1 MIQKRYKP
9 TAKLAEAQAIRL
21 MLETLPVILAEIELP
36 EIPSMP
42 NHRQILRVRNI
53 NVAISVDYFK
63 ISPERLLIDKTSG
76 EELDHLNLHV
86 PLWEITQSSVSSHV
100 NAQGEREYYEME
112 WFESDTDEVVT
123 TQMVE
128 VGLDEDGNP
137 IFEEQ
142 PLETPANEVYLMPSI
157 KYLMMFAKQIVLP
170 DLIETFSHQ
179 FVDDNMDVWTRLK
192 EPTV

>member
-9 TAKLAEAQAIRL
+9 TPKLAEAQAIKAT
-21 MLETLPVILAEIELP
+21 LETLPVILAEIKLP

-42 NHRQILRVRNI
+42 NHNQVLRVRNI
-53 NVAISVDYFK
+53 NVAVSVDYIK

-86 PLWEITQSSVSSHV
+86 PLWEIAQSSVSSHV

-112 WFESDTDEVVT
+112 WFEDETDEVVT

-128 VGLDEDGNP
+128 VGTDENGEP
-137 IFEEQ
+137 ILEEQ
-142 PLETPANEVYLMPSI
+142 HLETPADEVFLMPSI
-157 KYLMMFAKQIVLP
+157 PYLMMFTKQIVLP

-179 FVDDNMDVWTRLK
+179 FVDDNREVWTRLK
-192 EPTV
+192 EPK

>member
-1 MIQKRYKP
+1 MIKKRYKP
-9 TAKLAEAQAIRL
+9 TAKLAEAQAIKA

-42 NHRQILRVRNI
+42 NHNQVLRVRNI
-53 NVAISVDYFK
+53 NVAISVDYIK
-63 ISPERLLIDKTSG
+63 ISPERLLIDKVSG

-86 PLWEITQSSVSSHV
+86 PLWEVTQSSVSSHV
-100 NAQGEREYYEME
+100 NEQGEREMYEME
-112 WFESDTDEVVT
+112 WVNDEGEVVT
-123 TQMVE
+123 THMVE
-128 VGLDEDGNP
+128 VGLDENGEP
-137 IFEEQ
+137 ILEEQ
-142 PLETPANEVYLMPSI
+142 TLEIPADEVFLMPSI
-157 KYLMMFAKQIVLP
+157 PYLMMFTKQIVLP